1 MYSPAE
7 HNSHFFFLSLKFG
20 LQVVQGKKCVCLM
33 VTEWWFNAFHMDNF
47 YLWPIKS
54 AAFKSTW
61 IYLYCFPVTER
72 CFLPPDVIYRDATGT
87 DAGVE
92 IFRDL
97 VGRSSVVL
105 TVTVSFK
112 GRCNQALCIPTLTVI
127 LIVFLFLQNFP
138 IAPRLLRLWD
148 VALKL
153 QLKCINYNHRRGS

>member
-1 MYSPAE
+1 MYSPVE
-7 HNSHFFFLSLKFG
+7 HNSLFLKFG

-33 VTEWWFNAFHMDNF
+33 VTEWWFNAFHMDNL

-72 CFLPPDVIYRDATGT
+72 CFLPPDDATGT
-87 DAGVE
+87 DADVE

-97 VGRSSVVL
+97 VGRGSVVL
-105 TVTVSFK
+105 TVPVSFK
-112 GRCNQALCIPTLTVI
+112 GRCNQALCILTITVI
-127 LIVFLFLQNFP
+127 LTVFLFLQNFP
-138 IAPRLLRLWD
+138 TAPRLLLWD
-148 VALKL
+148 VALEL